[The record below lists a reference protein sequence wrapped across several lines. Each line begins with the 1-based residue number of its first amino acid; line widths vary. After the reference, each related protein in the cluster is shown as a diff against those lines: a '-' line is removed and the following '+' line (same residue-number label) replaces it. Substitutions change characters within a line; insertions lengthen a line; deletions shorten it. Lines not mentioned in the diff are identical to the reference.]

1 MSQLFLDRFK
11 EFVNIHYSDHNITT
25 TDICSNLNCSISY
38 LHEQLTHEYDYSI
51 MRYVEYFRILKSI
64 KLICKGEKKVY
75 RKVGYNSSSVFSKS
89 FLRVTGF
96 NARFFSHY
104 QFEDH
109 RDIIETAINSAT
121 ENPKKAIEIIIK
133 DVSITSMLSKDK
145 KTIKDK
151 KTKQKDKKGQ
161 KDNLNLEIKKFLII
175 FIKKL

>member
-89 FLRVTGF
+89 FLRVTGY
-96 NARFFSHY
+96 NTRFFSPN
-104 QFEDH
+104 QFVENKS
-109 RDIIETAINSAT
+109 IIKNVLEVEI
-121 ENPKKAIEIIIK
+121 ENPKKAIENIIK
-133 DVSITSMLSKDK
+133 DVSTTSMLSKDK
-145 KTIKDK
+145 KTIKYK
-151 KTKQKDKKGQ
+151 KTK
-161 KDNLNLEIKKFLII
+161 
-175 FIKKL
+175 